1 MPGCQSGALGHPTTG
16 AAAAHRDAEQ
26 VAPARF
32 VAVEETQFQN
42 AWKPHEKVSSQLW
55 FWDARGVPILQT
67 PECERCLIDTFVFI
81 SERAFVF
88 ISERALSITDW

>member
-42 AWKPHEKVSSQLW
+42 AWKPHEKVSSNCGFGMRGESQY
-55 FWDARGVPILQT
+55 FKHQNARDV
-67 PECERCLIDTFVFI
+67 
-81 SERAFVF
+81 
-88 ISERALSITDW
+88 